1 MARAAAQP
9 APSPGSAPQDP
20 APASTAAQSPSLA
33 APGDG
38 SEAPAGAAVATGTVQ
53 PGAEPPPNTAKWR
66 EGRPGNVNP
75 CNTPDPGWGIYDHWS
90 SAPSIG
96 QMIAPQVGG
105 LTKDGGFDLIVHFHG
120 HEPIRKE
127 FVKTAKGIVLVGIDL
142 GIGSGAYS
150 SVFASPEVFE
160 RLLRSV
166 EAEMA
171 KRSGRKS
178 THVRKLAL
186 SSWSAGYGALEQIL
200 RQPAAKRVDAV
211 ILLDSLHTGYVSPDA
226 KTLATSGL
234 EPFVAFARQ
243 AARGTRFMFQSYSS
257 IIPPGYASTTETA
270 HYVIAQLGGKP
281 SKSTRDDVLG
291 LDMFERFDRGK
302 YHARGYLGE
311 DKPDHCAHIGLMKT
325 VVGSHL
331 NKRWNGPVG
340 KASPGAAHDKNKKER
355 HARPAGATIHV
366 VAQGQSLRRIARR
379 YDVTVDAI
387 REANGLGAGSKI
399 QPDQELVIPKP
410 RSRHKPKPPSAPD
423 AR

>member
-1 MARAAAQP
+1 VTDSAA
-9 APSPGSAPQDP
+9 GSTP
-20 APASTAAQSPSLA
+20 APAPGAGQA
-33 APGDG
+33 APGAQA
-38 SEAPAGAAVATGTVQ
+38 SPAGAGGNGT

-75 CNTPDPGWGIYDHWS
+75 CNTPDPGWGIYDHWTS
-90 SAPSIG
+90 VSIG

-105 LTKDGGFDLIVHFHG
+105 LTKDGGFDLLVHFHG

-142 GIGSGAYS
+142 GIGSGPYG
-150 SVFASPEVFE
+150 SVFASPEVFQ

-171 KRSGRKS
+171 RRSGRKS
-178 THVRKLAL
+178 AHVRKLAL
-186 SSWSAGYGALEQIL
+186 SSWSAGYGAIEQIL
-200 RQPAAKRVDAV
+200 RQPVAKRVDAV
-211 ILLDSLHTGYVSPDA
+211 ILLDSLHAGYVSPDS
-226 KTLATSGL
+226 KTLATAGL
-234 EPFVAFARQ
+234 EPFVAFAKQ

-281 SKSTRDDVLG
+281 SKAKRDDVLG

-302 YHARGYLGE
+302 YHARGYQGE

-325 VVGSHL
+325 VVGTHL

-340 KASPGAAHDKNKKER
+340 KARRGAPHEKKLG
-355 HARPAGATIHV
+355 HAVPAGATVHV
-366 VAQGQSLRRIARR
+366 VAQGQSLRKIARR
-379 YDVTVDAI
+379 YDVSVDAI
-387 REANGLGAGSKI
+387 REANGLGTGSKI
-399 QPDQELVIPKP
+399 QPGQQLVIPKP
-410 RSRHKPKPPSAPD
+410 RTRHKPKPPPAPD
-423 AR
+423 SR